1 VPPILP
7 THNHPSA
14 ETNRR
19 RIIELIDAWNA
30 HDPAR
35 VAACYAAGYIG
46 KDVGMAGQQ
55 RGPGDMRKVMQYYLR
70 AFPDLRIEL
79 DDLIIDGDRA
89 VIVWR
94 LHGTQ
99 QGTFM
104 KIPPTQQRVAVCGAT
119 IVELQAGLI
128 TRATRIWDVA
138 GLLRDLGLLP
148 EL

>member
-1 VPPILP
+1 MLTTPP

-30 HDPAR
+30 GDPAR
-35 VAACYAAGYIG
+35 VAACYAPDYVGQ
-46 KDVGMAGQQ
+46 DVGAPGFQ
-55 RGPGDMRKVMQYYLR
+55 RGPDEIRKVTQVYLR

-79 DDLIIDGDRA
+79 DDLIMDGDRA
-89 VIVWR
+89 VVVWR

-99 QGTFM
+99 RGTFM
-104 KIPPTQQRVAVCGAT
+104 NIPPTQRRVAVRGAT
-119 IVELQAGLI
+119 IVELEAGLI
-128 TRATRIWDVA
+128 AHATRIWDVA
-138 GLLRDLGLLP
+138 GLLRAIGLLP